1 MTFLSRCMNR
11 PRSTAPWSA
20 MMRTKL
26 SLCPSRSAAK
36 SGRSGA
42 RSTDLVIFVGLWYI
56 VSLLALWAN
65 KFLVTTVEVNTS
77 VLSFMQVAMSVV
89 CGVLVEVR
97 GVGTEKFANDLYR
110 AFAWPSSSKQ
120 DDQALPRSRLKDMA
134 TLGCVR
140 IINIVLDLVALKY
153 ISVSLAQTIKSS
165 APFFTVALTYAVL
178 GKPTTW
184 AVSLTLVPIMLGL
197 ACCSFSAVGVVSSI
211 GILAA
216 LSANCTDCF
225 QNVVSKKLLT
235 SNSYSITQL
244 QLYSSIVAATLQAA
258 LHVAFRAATDPSAAS
273 PSSSLGDGRRVFVLS
288 CLVVNG
294 VAYYVQS
301 ALAYRVMS
309 LLSPVSHSVVSTLK
323 RALLIMV
330 SIYRYG
336 ESVTAANYVGI
347 SLVLGGVYLFNHA
360 SNQGT
365 THDFQADNSATT
377 SDGRAVVKQST
388 TNRHL
393 NVIAIV

>member
-1 MTFLSRCMNR
+1 MSVCTSND
-11 PRSTAPWSA
+11 SN
-20 MMRTKL
+20 
-26 SLCPSRSAAK
+26 
-36 SGRSGA
+36 GA
-42 RSTDLVIFVGLWYI
+42 TVWYI

-134 TLGCVR
+134 SLGCVR

-153 ISVSLAQTIKSS
+153 ISVSLA
-165 APFFTVALTYAVL
+165 P
-178 GKPTTW
+178 
-184 AVSLTLVPIMLGL
+184 
-197 ACCSFSAVGVVSSI
+197 VGVVSSI

-235 SNSYSITQL
+235 SNSYSYAMQLRLLPYLTSHGRITQL